1 MTDELP
7 LLSDTNDYPASLPR
21 RALRSAMFRSGL
33 AARLG
38 PKYWRPV
45 DVAPYIDTV
54 YSRHVDMFD
63 GIPADFA
70 DPAYRA
76 LIGPDSARWSCFEE
90 NVTAIDDCRVEPNR
104 CQIIGPDG
112 RLVRQS
118 MTHRLLPLYPSAL
131 GYATHG
137 AGTRMAE
144 AIVYDGKNSTNYYHH
159 LIDTLPGIALWLERS
174 GLPADLPLVVNR
186 WIFESRF
193 FAYLRERSAAFA
205 GLNWR
210 VQEPGEWLHVG
221 RAYRLNA
228 APFTQDGLANVRA
241 MYGRVSGP
249 NGRRIFLSRD
259 PAMFGRGIHDEAAV
273 AALLAA
279 HGFETVYAEHLS
291 LEEQQRTFEEA
302 THLVAL
308 QGMGLVQQMFM
319 TPERGHVLELMPS
332 SRLQSEYY
340 WQGWTMGMRFYD
352 VQTGSAL
359 DGSGKYRVDLARLE
373 AGVRRMLDHPAHLRR
388 YGETLVEGG

>member
-1 MTDELP
+1 MLT
-7 LLSDTNDYPASLPR
+7 DTNDYPAAMPR

-33 AARLG
+33 TARLG
-38 PKYWRPV
+38 PRYWRPV
-45 DVAPYIDTV
+45 EAAPYIDTV
-54 YSRHVDMFD
+54 YSRNVDMFD
-63 GIPADFA
+63 GIPDDFA

-76 LIGPDSARWSCFEE
+76 MIGTDSARWSRFEE
-90 NVTAIDDCRVEPNR
+90 TITAIDDCLVEPNR

-118 MTHRLLPLYPSAL
+118 MTHRLVPLYPSAL
-131 GYATHG
+131 GHALNRLGRGRG
-137 AGTRMAE
+137 ARIDE
-144 AIVYDGKNSTNYYHH
+144 AIVYDGKNSSNYYHH

-174 GLPADLPLVVNR
+174 GLPAGLPLVVNR

-228 APFTQDGLANVRA
+228 APFTPDGLAKVRA
-241 MYGRVSGP
+241 MYGRVSEP
-249 NGRRIFLSRD
+249 KKRRVFLSRD
-259 PAMFGRGIHDEAAV
+259 PKMYGRGIHDEAAV

-291 LEEQQRTFEEA
+291 LEEQQRTFEET

-319 TPERGHVLELMPS
+319 DPERGHVLELMPS

-340 WQGWTMGMRFYD
+340 WQGWTRGMRFYD

-359 DGSGKYRVDLARLE
+359 DGSGKYRIDLPRLE
-373 AGVRRMLDHPAHLRR
+373 AGVRRMIDHPANLRR